1 MKIEIEYLLDNLK
14 KILEVEYAITLETK
28 FSEIENIDS
37 LTYMSISA
45 WLSDKTDTKISVF
58 EIEKMIT
65 IQDLYILLKKY

>member
-14 KILEVEYAITLETK
+14 KILEVEHPITLETK

-45 WLSDKTDTKISVF
+45 WLSDKTDTKISAF
-58 EIEKMIT
+58 EIEKMVT
-65 IQDLYILLKKY
+65 IQDLYILLK